1 MAKNSVRD
9 YSATNADNTDI
20 QSIDISEG
28 CSPAG
33 INNAVREVMVDLKN
47 VSTGA
52 VALET
57 PSADQLNVDNL
68 RLDGNTISST
78 DTNGDITI
86 DPDGTG
92 DTIVASGNVG
102 IGTTS
107 PTSQLSF
114 GANIGRDLAVY
125 EGVAGAN
132 KYGIGMSGD
141 GSGGDPF
148 RTKIYANGNENI
160 SITSA
165 GNVGVGTTTP
175 DFKLEIVGATNDG
188 LHIKDAES
196 ATVFGGFFTQAS
208 NMALVARSNHA
219 LTFGTNDTENM
230 RITTGGTA
238 LIGSTSARAT
248 GSKLELTNP
257 ANTATVLYMF
267 KTGQVEATMGF
278 KASTD
283 SNFYIGSGSTN
294 VGTNGVYLTN
304 TGNSW
309 NSISDETQK
318 TIVENI
324 ENASEKVST
333 LRTVM
338 GYYNHD
344 ENETR
349 RPFLIAQDVQAVLPE
364 AVSVQDAE
372 TGVLG
377 MSYTDVI
384 PLLTAAIKEQRETIN
399 SLEARITA
407 LEAV

>member
-33 INNAVREVMVDLKN
+33 INNALREVMVDLKN

-92 DTIVASGNVG
+92 NTVISSGNLG
-102 IGTTS
+102 IGTASPSGKLNLATGASTACELRLTS
-107 PTSQLSF
+107 NNT
-114 GANIGRDLAVY
+114 
-125 EGVAGAN
+125 
-132 KYGIGMSGD
+132 
-141 GSGGDPF
+141 GSGAGD
-148 RTKIYANGNENI
+148 RGRIVVYSSRNDGTAYEAGKIEIDRSSGTADEAHMLFATNGGSGNTERLRI
-160 SITSA
+160 DDA
-165 GNVGVGTTTP
+165 GNLLVGYGGQTTT
-175 DFKLEIVGATNDG
+175 A
-188 LHIKDAES
+188 
-196 ATVFGGFFTQAS
+196 FGQPQGMT
-208 NMALVARSNHA
+208 
-219 LTFGTNDTENM
+219 
-230 RITTGGTA
+230 
-238 LIGSTSARAT
+238 IGSLDNVALQYYLRK
-248 GSKLELTNP
+248 GN
-257 ANTATVLYMF
+257 
-267 KTGQVEATMGF
+267 QVEARIGF

-283 SNFYIGSGSTN
+283 TNFYVGSGG
-294 VGTNGVYLTN
+294 GTGPGGIGVYGVYLTN

-344 ENETR
+344 DNETR

-399 SLEARITA
+399 ILEARITA
-407 LEAV
+407 LEAE

>member
-9 YSATNADNTDI
+9 YSSTNSDNTDI

-28 CSPAG
+28 CAASG
-33 INNAVREVMVDLKN
+33 INNAIREVMVDLKN

-78 DTNGDITI
+78 DTNGNVTI

-92 DTIVASGNVG
+92 VVDVVGTFKSDIVQLDAGSAPTWDTNTRLWSESG
-102 IGTTS
+102 
-107 PTSQLSF
+107 F
-114 GANIGRDLAVY
+114 GARY
-125 EGVAGAN
+125 
-132 KYGIGMSGD
+132 D
-141 GSGGDPF
+141 GYQHRFD
-148 RTKIYANGNENI
+148 
-160 SITSA
+160 
-165 GNVGVGTTTP
+165 VGV
-175 DFKLEIVGATNDG
+175 
-188 LHIKDAES
+188 S
-196 ATVFGGFFTQAS
+196 
-208 NMALVARSNHA
+208 R
-219 LTFGTNDTENM
+219 TEAM

-399 SLEARITA
+399 ALQARITA
-407 LEAV
+407 LEAE